1 MTGAGLVLTTAL
13 RGDVRRRVLLA
24 MSRFGREVHGVT
36 ARLAESHNPL
46 GGVDQGCRVRA
57 RLHSGLVLRAEAI
70 NGRIETAV
78 GRSAARLALRVAEA
92 LDGVGDPRLTW
103 ETAASRWPAAFPAAQ
118 PPAARRGRSGRPRT

>member
-1 MTGAGLVLTTAL
+1 VTGAGLVLTKAL
-13 RGDVRRRVLLA
+13 RGDVRRRVLLS

-57 RLHSGLVLRAEAI
+57 RLRSGLVLRAEAI
-70 NGRIETAV
+70 NGEIETAV

-92 LDGVGDPRLTW
+92 LDGHGG
-103 ETAASRWPAAFPAAQ
+103 
-118 PPAARRGRSGRPRT
+118 RRPVLALPKHRPV